1 MSIELETIST
11 WLVLFLFTL
20 LIKKQT
26 IMLLFL
32 GAVMLASKVWDD
44 QAVWNVDFCQI
55 LKDITVSE
63 M

>member
-1 MSIELETIST
+1 MVNWICVRPIGRESC
-11 WLVLFLFTL
+11 LVRREAPFAEENLR
-20 LIKKQT
+20 
-26 IMLLFL
+26 FL

>member
-26 IMLLFL
+26 MMLLFL